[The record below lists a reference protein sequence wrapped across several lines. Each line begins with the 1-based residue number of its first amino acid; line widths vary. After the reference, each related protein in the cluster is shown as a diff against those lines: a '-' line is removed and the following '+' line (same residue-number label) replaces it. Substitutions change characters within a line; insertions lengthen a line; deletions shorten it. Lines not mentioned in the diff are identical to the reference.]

1 MSDVTF
7 EDVFAMAKQLE
18 PAKRLLLAMRLEE
31 SVPTTE
37 RADARREALSAEL
50 DQLRAAGAFDHVES
64 LYGKYAPPASAV
76 NSTWEADELMTYL
89 HQISTEWEAE
99 MDELTAE

>member
-37 RADARREALSAEL
+37 RADAQREALISEL
-50 DQLRAAGAFDHVES
+50 EQLRAAGAFDHVES
-64 LYGKYAPPASAV
+64 LYGKYANSNVPEMSA
-76 NSTWEADELMTYL
+76 EDFHAEL
-89 HQISTEWEAE
+89 HAIATEWEQ
-99 MDELTAE
+99 ELDQFDPTND